1 MTQTN
6 DLPDKKTG
14 EPDDDMMM
22 LNDFDGQNS
31 MAEVQSGE
39 DASTQADDE
48 PGELQS
54 GENTS
59 SKPDDEPEELQSGD
73 DQRVDKIAVEKD
85 VQEEADVQEVS
96 SLNLFSVI
104 VLLPPFDVVS
114 LRPRLLLFQNKQNR
128 TRQRQVQDRDR
139 SCVKLKFKKSRNHH
153 GCTMLNQTT
162 GLTWKHQKR
171 RPECKLSIMGRRIGL
186 QLHQT
191 STVAHIQQAKDEV
204 LVESYCARFP
214 F

>member
-6 DLPDKKTG
+6 DLPDKKTS

-59 SKPDDEPEELQSGD
+59 
-73 DQRVDKIAVEKD
+73 
-85 VQEEADVQEVS
+85 
-96 SLNLFSVI
+96 
-104 VLLPPFDVVS
+104 
-114 LRPRLLLFQNKQNR
+114 
-128 TRQRQVQDRDR
+128 
-139 SCVKLKFKKSRNHH
+139 
-153 GCTMLNQTT
+153 
-162 GLTWKHQKR
+162 
-171 RPECKLSIMGRRIGL
+171 
-186 QLHQT
+186 
-191 STVAHIQQAKDEV
+191 
-204 LVESYCARFP
+204 
-214 F
+214 

>member
-59 SKPDDEPEELQSGD
+59 SKPDIWL
-73 DQRVDKIAVEKD
+73 
-85 VQEEADVQEVS
+85 
-96 SLNLFSVI
+96 
-104 VLLPPFDVVS
+104 
-114 LRPRLLLFQNKQNR
+114 
-128 TRQRQVQDRDR
+128 
-139 SCVKLKFKKSRNHH
+139 
-153 GCTMLNQTT
+153 
-162 GLTWKHQKR
+162 
-171 RPECKLSIMGRRIGL
+171 
-186 QLHQT
+186 
-191 STVAHIQQAKDEV
+191 
-204 LVESYCARFP
+204 
-214 F
+214 

>member
-73 DQRVDKIAVEKD
+73 DQRVDKIAIEKD

-104 VLLPPFDVVS
+104 VLLSPFDVVS
-114 LRPRLLLFQNKQNR
+114 LRPSCCSKTNKIG
-128 TRQRQVQDRDR
+128 QDKDR
-139 SCVKLKFKKSRNHH
+139 SKIE
-153 GCTMLNQTT
+153 T
-162 GLTWKHQKR
+162 G
-171 RPECKLSIMGRRIGL
+171 P
-186 QLHQT
+186 
-191 STVAHIQQAKDEV
+191 A
-204 LVESYCARFP
+204 
-214 F
+214 